1 MNNTNLTQHKCKGKC
16 PEFKG
21 EQCNHCLVSEVE
33 MGVMQMGDKV
43 ELVRTI
49 EEWGDDKYIE
59 NHISAHCQV
68 HNLVQGGDV

>member
-1 MNNTNLTQHKCKGKC
+1 
-16 PEFKG
+16 
-21 EQCNHCLVSEVE
+21 

-49 EEWGDDKYIE
+49 EDWGDDKYIE